1 MNTSIDIF
9 LDLSKTE
16 QNLKK
21 FYLEH
26 PERNL
31 DSPHNEEEIID
42 VLNYCYSSDSTR
54 IGSFASIIDE
64 QAFIPE
70 NMDIAFV
77 KHMRYT
83 PAFWHTHEFFELLCA
98 IKGRCRNIFEDTEIV
113 MVPGDI
119 CIHSPG
125 TTHTVCA
132 FDDDSVLI
140 NILMRRTTFEN
151 NFLALMHN
159 DSVLSNFFN
168 RAFFNTTDIPY
179 LIFHTKDDKN
189 IEKYILD
196 AYIES
201 KSLHRYRKEMVNAQ
215 ISQLI
220 IYMLQEYEQNI
231 EVPTI
236 NMEKKDSNLIYIL
249 RYMQANYSTITLQ
262 NLASFFNYS
271 ERQIQRIIVSAT
283 GMSFSENIQKQ
294 KIDRACYLLKE
305 SDRSITDICEEI
317 GYTSQ
322 NNFRKIFHKRTGF
335 TPTEYRCRFQC
346 ISI

>member
-42 VLNYCYSSDSTR
+42 VLNCCYSSDSTR

-220 IYMLQEYEQNI
+220 IYMLQKYEQN
-231 EVPTI
+231 
-236 NMEKKDSNLIYIL
+236 
-249 RYMQANYSTITLQ
+249 
-262 NLASFFNYS
+262 
-271 ERQIQRIIVSAT
+271 
-283 GMSFSENIQKQ
+283 
-294 KIDRACYLLKE
+294 KIDREEYENLLNQLLETIKNQE
-305 SDRSITDICEEI
+305 EYEHFKNNEHSVGILTGVWMVARDLIQKMQDDGFKVDEDIDAFMEAFQERINEKALKVMDKNKGSSDDIAL
-317 GYTSQ
+317 
-322 NNFRKIFHKRTGF
+322 
-335 TPTEYRCRFQC
+335 
-346 ISI
+346 